1 MSGASRHFDKTQID
15 DFVDYIASRAAE
27 GGTLQL
33 RSSARR
39 TDGLPSWMISS
50 ARSRSGDERIG
61 EVGNRPR
68 VKPQRLGDLRSCH
81 RVAAQLG
88 EQLELDCR

>member
-15 DFVDYIASRAAE
+15 DLVDYIASRAAE

-61 EVGNRPR
+61 EVGNHPL
-68 VKPQRLGDLRSCH
+68 VKPDLRGCH

-88 EQLELDCR
+88 EQLELDCG